1 MPTPQS
7 TPLKHLLGSI
17 PNSENDGTSTFKALL
32 RETSTYRYFVQMKD
46 DAVTEGGFFDLAKVS
61 GLRVIGAGG
70 FLRELRRKNNRTQK
84 EMAELAG
91 VTRVCLTTWE
101 LNDNKALLEILV
113 KISEHF
119 KIDRDNIYSMIDQGK
134 FSLSTNLPLRPQ
146 AIRDIIP
153 YLVPHRPNNQKVTIL
168 KCPETVM
175 LRIKTITTSIW
186 KTQYLYQ
193 TNSKD
198 LNLYLKAFFLYNKEY
213 KIQPPLTNEVKH
225 WHENSVDLI
234 KAVIIP
240 LLQTDGSCIENFP
253 EFYGNNKILHDLLV
267 DSMYFSC
274 NVLPSSYMTH
284 ARSSNIFQT
293 KYRNN
298 RGKKAVAR
306 IMSMCGNI
314 KTIPAKGQTREQYLK
329 EPQAHINY
337 LMEATETEQK
347 IALRIWAS
355 AEGNVGVERDKS
367 YIYPSLRITCT
378 NPTVINQLKELASQF
393 NIYFRIDKSK
403 DTWSGFH
410 RLSSKSIKNAINF
423 LKIGSFI
430 QNVEIGANSPYYESL
445 AKDELLLGILEFK
458 IREKKNASL
467 RTLPIDQ
474 IHHKIRNIVLKKE
487 YKTVDYY
494 IQYFI

>member
-1 MPTPQS
+1 MPISQS
-7 TPLKHLLGSI
+7 THLNSLPESI
-17 PNSENDGTSTFKALL
+17 SKPEKDGASNFKVLL
-32 RETSTYRYFVQMKD
+32 RETSTYRYFVQMKE
-46 DAVTEGGFFDLAKVS
+46 DAVTEGGFFNLAKVS

-70 FLRELRRKNNRTQK
+70 FLRELRRKSNLTQK

-91 VTRVCLTTWE
+91 VTRDCLTAWE
-101 LNDNKALLEILV
+101 LNNNNALLEILV

-119 KIDRDNIYSMIDQGK
+119 KIDREKIYSMIDQGK

-153 YLVPHRPNNQKVTIL
+153 YLVPHQPNDQKVTIL
-168 KCPETVM
+168 NCPKTVM
-175 LRIKTITTSIW
+175 FRIKTITTNLW

-193 TNSKD
+193 INSKD

-225 WHENSVDLI
+225 WHENGVDLV

-240 LLQTDGSCIENFP
+240 LLQTDGTCVENFP
-253 EFYGNNKILHDLLV
+253 IFMGKNKILHDLLV
-267 DSMYFSC
+267 DSMYFSY
-274 NVLPSSYMTH
+274 NILPSTYMKQSDSMNVPRTVYGNKK
-284 ARSSNIFQT
+284 S
-293 KYRNN
+293 
-298 RGKKAVAR
+298 KKAATD
-306 IMSMCGNI
+306 IMSMCGNT

-337 LMEATETEQK
+337 LMDATETEQK

-378 NPTVINQLKELASQF
+378 NPTVINQLKELARQF

-410 RLSSKSIKNAINF
+410 RLRSKSIKNAINF
-423 LKIGSFI
+423 LKTGSLI
-430 QNVEIGANSPYYESL
+430 QNVKIGAKSPYYEGL

-474 IHHKIRNIVLKKE
+474 IHHMIKNIVLKKE